1 MRHVLM
7 DTGPWIALIDRSE
20 GRHSE
25 CVEWMKGFKG
35 DIFSSEPVLT
45 EVLYLLSFS
54 AAAQSAALDFVLTGA
69 IVLVP
74 SSVESLRRV
83 KDLLRKY
90 QDLPM
95 DFADATL
102 VVLAHD
108 LGIDQVVTFDRKHFS
123 TYRIDKTQSFSII
136 P

>member
-7 DTGPWIALIDRSE
+7 DTGPWVALIDRSE
-20 GRHSE
+20 GRHRE

-35 DIFSSEPVLT
+35 DIFSTEAVLT

-69 IVLVP
+69 VVLVP
-74 SSVESLRRV
+74 SSLESLRRV
-83 KDLLRKY
+83 KDLLQKY

-102 VVLAHD
+102 VLLAHD

-123 TYRIDKTQSFSII
+123 TYRIDKKQAFFII

>member
-1 MRHVLM
+1 M
-7 DTGPWIALIDRSE
+7 DTGPWVALIDRSE
-20 GRHSE
+20 GRHIE
-25 CVEWMKGFKG
+25 CVEWMKGFEG
-35 DIFSSEPVLT
+35 EIFSSESVLT

-69 IVLVP
+69 VFLVP

-83 KDLLRKY
+83 KDLLQKY

-95 DFADATL
+95 DFADASL

-108 LGIDQVVTFDRKHFS
+108 LGIDQVLTFDRKHFS
-123 TYRIDKTQSFSII
+123 TYRIDKKQPFSII